1 MLKEKIRAVK
11 FSPTYAYIFLNFL
24 HLTTCTNRLLFFLL
38 FRSLQSC
45 KICNKA
51 FANVYRLQRHMIS
64 HDESAL
70 LRKFKCNQC
79 DKAFKFKHHLKE
91 HVRIHSGEK
100 PFGCDNC
107 GKRFSHSGSYSSHM
121 TSKKC
126 ISMGMKL
133 NPNRAMLKAL
143 EKSATTHGALP
154 TKRNNSSG
162 NALKTNGLT
171 EPALNAST
179 PLAPGLAQQ
188 MNYYASDAGANG
200 NVPPFYQHLLPKY
213 DDYNMNAMNAA
224 LLATFPNPFYSLAL
238 DPRLPPYSIQR
249 LLELTAVGQQQQQQ
263 QQEHQLQQQQQ
274 QHEDEQRGEQQALCD
289 QPQNELQEEHVAHIE
304 DSLDEVNEE
313 ELPDE
318 PKLVMDLDESDTK
331 EGGEEDEEEARVSS
345 EAAEHSNHIDE
356 EEEEEREEEEED
368 VIREKVQQE
377 DRTESPKEA
386 ESIQNDSILE
396 ESATAESVGQETV
409 PSIKL
414 EQSSPATPA
423 EEEQAQQAENDSP
436 EPAIKQELDNTADIE
451 ESRPMETC
459 TPTNKVEKVT
469 NTDLSIASAPEL
481 RCGRCDTQ
489 FNHQTELVQHEKVL
503 CGYIKQ
509 EMQQHYE
516 ELQPERQPQPQA
528 EEELKQPQ
536 ALRPPQHSSDD
547 ATEQSGTSIT
557 SLLHSSDAE
566 DYQDERDS
574 SSRNDCNSESSERKV
589 RVRTA
594 ITEEQ
599 QQQLKQHYA
608 INARPSREEF
618 RIIAA
623 RLQLDARVVQV
634 WFQNNRSRERK
645 LQSYQQANGKLPF
658 PLPAADAAVTALERA
673 SVPVSGRTGEE
684 QPLDLSLKRDWP
696 ISAKRNAVQQQH
708 SPLYGIAPMQ
718 NVNGCD
724 LNEAINLSRKL
735 SASMSP
741 PSSLSPSSATSV
753 PQSIKQQQ
761 AAFYFGAPHP
771 NRHFQRQTPSP
782 SEAPSLPQQQPLTTR
797 NGNNNNNNGFSAS
810 LAGHLPPYMLPT
822 GAQRNLMPMEAI
834 FRMTPGEYA
843 CNPLINS
850 IKFPDYRGTSLS
862 PGGSEKRSWRD
873 DDSRISHDDDYI
885 SSGLLPKPKRPKA
898 ETHGHAGDPDLPF
911 VCDQCDKAFAKQSSL
926 ARHKYEHSG
935 QRPYQCMDCPKAFK
949 HKHHLT
955 EHKRLHSG
963 EKPFQCTKCLK
974 RFSHSGSYSQHMNHR
989 YSYCKPYRE

>member
-1 MLKEKIRAVK
+1 MSVLV
-11 FSPTYAYIFLNFL
+11 L
-24 HLTTCTNRLLFFLL
+24 HSSNELTSFH
-38 FRSLQSC
+38 SSC
-45 KICNKA
+45 KICHKA

-143 EKSATTHGALP
+143 EKNAPSQNI
-154 TKRNNSSG
+154 KRFNANNG
-162 NALKTNGLT
+162 NALNTSGPTETSLNVDAALPAGL
-171 EPALNAST
+171 P
-179 PLAPGLAQQ
+179 PH
-188 MNYYASDAGANG
+188 MNYYAMDASDALVNG
-200 NVPPFYQHLLPKY
+200 NAPPLYQHLLHKY

-224 LLATFPNPFYSLAL
+224 LLATFPNPFYSLGL
-238 DPRLPPYSIQR
+238 NPRLSPYNIQR
-249 LLELTAVGQQQQQQ
+249 LLELTAVGQQ
-263 QQEHQLQQQQQ
+263 HQQ
-274 QHEDEQRGEQQALCD
+274 QHEQEQHEVQQREEESLSEREQQ
-289 QPQNELQEEHVAHIE
+289 QPQVEEHTARI
-304 DSLDEVNEE
+304 DESIDETNEE
-313 ELPDE
+313 ETPDE
-318 PKLVMDLDESDTK
+318 PKLVMDLGESDAK
-331 EGGEEDEEEARVSS
+331 EGEDDDEEEVESEKVAS
-345 EAAEHSNHIDE
+345 EAEDHSNHVDE
-356 EEEEEREEEEED
+356 EKINNEEIEARHAEP
-368 VIREKVQQE
+368 IG
-377 DRTESPKEA
+377 SP
-386 ESIQNDSILE
+386 ILE
-396 ESATAESVGQETV
+396 KNRQNTPKLDNKEVAETTEKDILPQIKVEDHRPVTPVDDDRAEQVGSVETM
-409 PSIKL
+409 PI
-414 EQSSPATPA
+414 
-423 EEEQAQQAENDSP
+423 
-436 EPAIKQELDNTADIE
+436 IKQELDSTAEME
-451 ESRPMETC
+451 ESRPIETS
-459 TPTNKVEKVT
+459 TPTSNVQYESQI
-469 NTDLSIASAPEL
+469 DSSACNVSEL
-481 RCGRCDTQ
+481 RCSRCDTQ

-503 CGYIKQ
+503 CGYIKREIQHSYQ
-509 EMQQHYE
+509 EQHTQQQHQE
-516 ELQPERQPQPQA
+516 H
-528 EEELKQPQ
+528 EEEPQ
-536 ALRPPQHSSDD
+536 QAQSLVRPQHSIDD
-547 ATEQSGTSIT
+547 SAEQSGISTT
-557 SLLHSSDAE
+557 SLLHSSDLE

-574 SSRNDCNSESSERKV
+574 NSRNDCNSESSERKV

-618 RIIAA
+618 RMIAA

-645 LQSYQQANGKLPF
+645 MQNYHQANGKLPF
-658 PLPAADAAVTALERA
+658 ALPATEASVPSTAALERTA
-673 SVPVSGRTGEE
+673 LSTGLRTGEE

-696 ISAKRNAVQQQH
+696 ISVKRNGMQQQH

-718 NVNGCD
+718 SVGSGD
-724 LNEAINLSRKL
+724 LNEAINLSRKM

-741 PSSLSPSSATSV
+741 PSSLSPSSAASV
-753 PQSIKQQQ
+753 PQSLKQQ
-761 AAFYFGAPHP
+761 AAVYFGAPSGSH
-771 NRHFQRQTPSP
+771 HFQRQTPSP
-782 SEAPSLPQQQPLTTR
+782 NEAPLTQQQPIAPR
-797 NGNNNNNNGFSAS
+797 HGSNSNNNSFSAS
-810 LAGHLPPYMLPT
+810 LAGHLPPYMLPA
-822 GAQRNLMPMEAI
+822 GAQRSLMPMDAI
-834 FRMTPGEYA
+834 FRMTPSDYA

-885 SSGLLPKPKRPKA
+885 GNGLLAKPKRPKV

-935 QRPYQCMDCPKAFK
+935 EQKRHKVRPSSFV
-949 HKHHLT
+949 
-955 EHKRLHSG
+955 HS
-963 EKPFQCTKCLK
+963 TKF
-974 RFSHSGSYSQHMNHR
+974 RQFY
-989 YSYCKPYRE
+989 

>member
-1 MLKEKIRAVK
+1 MSVLV
-11 FSPTYAYIFLNFL
+11 L
-24 HLTTCTNRLLFFLL
+24 HSSSALTSFH
-38 FRSLQSC
+38 SSC
-45 KICNKA
+45 KICHKA

-143 EKSATTHGALP
+143 EKNAPAQNV
-154 TKRNNSSG
+154 KRFNANNG
-162 NALKTNGLT
+162 NALNTSGPTESSLNVDAALPAGL
-171 EPALNAST
+171 P
-179 PLAPGLAQQ
+179 PH
-188 MNYYASDAGANG
+188 MNYYAMDASDALVNG
-200 NVPPFYQHLLPKY
+200 TAPPLYQHLLHKY

-224 LLATFPNPFYSLAL
+224 LLATFPNPFYSLGL
-238 DPRLPPYSIQR
+238 NPRLSPYNIQR
-249 LLELTAVGQQQQQQ
+249 LLELTAVGQQQQH
-263 QQEHQLQQQQQ
+263 EQQ
-274 QHEDEQRGEQQALCD
+274 QHEIQQREEESLSEREQQ
-289 QPQNELQEEHVAHIE
+289 QPQVEEHTARH
-304 DSLDEVNEE
+304 DESIDEANEE
-313 ELPDE
+313 ETPDE
-318 PKLVMDLDESDTK
+318 PKLVMDLGESDAK
-331 EGGEEDEEEARVSS
+331 EGEDDDEEEVVSEKVPS
-345 EAAEHSNHIDE
+345 EAEDHSNLVDEEQVNNEEIETQHGEPIGSPILEENRQNTPSLENKEAAESTEKDILPQIKV
-356 EEEEEREEEEED
+356 ED
-368 VIREKVQQE
+368 HRPITPVDD
-377 DRTESPKEA
+377 DRA
-386 ESIQNDSILE
+386 EQVG
-396 ESATAESVGQETV
+396 SAKTMPV
-409 PSIKL
+409 
-414 EQSSPATPA
+414 
-423 EEEQAQQAENDSP
+423 
-436 EPAIKQELDNTADIE
+436 IKQELDSTAEIE
-451 ESRPMETC
+451 ESRPIETS
-459 TPTNKVEKVT
+459 TPTSKVQFESQIDSSAC
-469 NTDLSIASAPEL
+469 NASEL
-481 RCGRCDTQ
+481 RCSRCDTQ

-509 EMQQHYE
+509 EIQHSYQEQHTQQEH
-516 ELQPERQPQPQA
+516 
-528 EEELKQPQ
+528 EEEPQ
-536 ALRPPQHSSDD
+536 QAPTLVRPQHSMDD
-547 ATEQSGTSIT
+547 CAEQSGISTT
-557 SLLHSSDAE
+557 SLLHSSDVE

-574 SSRNDCNSESSERKV
+574 NSRNDCNSESSERKV

-618 RIIAA
+618 RMIAA

-645 LQSYQQANGKLPF
+645 MQNYQQANGKLPF
-658 PLPAADAAVTALERA
+658 ALPATEASVPSTAALERTA
-673 SVPVSGRTGEE
+673 LPAGLRTGEE

-696 ISAKRNAVQQQH
+696 IAVKRNGMQQQH

-718 NVNGCD
+718 SVGSGD
-724 LNEAINLSRKL
+724 LNEAINLSRKM

-741 PSSLSPSSATSV
+741 PSSLSPSSAASV
-753 PQSIKQQQ
+753 PQSLKQQ
-761 AAFYFGAPHP
+761 AAVYFGAPSGSH
-771 NRHFQRQTPSP
+771 HFQRQTPSP
-782 SEAPSLPQQQPLTTR
+782 NEAPLTQQQPIAPR
-797 NGNNNNNNGFSAS
+797 HGSNSNNNSFSAS
-810 LAGHLPPYMLPT
+810 LGGHLPPYILPA
-822 GAQRNLMPMEAI
+822 GAPRSLMPMDAI
-834 FRMTPGEYA
+834 FRMTPGDYA

-885 SSGLLPKPKRPKA
+885 GNGLLAKPKRPKA

-935 QRPYQCMDCPKAFK
+935 QRPYQCVDCPKAFK

-963 EKPFQCTKCLK
+963 EKPFQCSKCFK